1 MVRWRPNIPNIMTL
15 VLCLLFTA
23 GLASPQSPGAL
34 GAEGKKGTIWYI
46 PHTHWEGAVFKT
58 REEYLELGLPII
70 LRALNMLKRH
80 PAYKFTLD
88 QAAFIK
94 PFLDRYPEEEATFR
108 KFVAEGRLQLVG
120 GMNIMPDINMPGG
133 ESFIRQVMIGKGFFR
148 ERLGVEITTG
158 WCLDSFGHHAQMPQ
172 ILKLAGM
179 NSYWFFRGVAN
190 LQVPSEFQWQGIDG
204 TKIAAF
210 WLPYGYAVA
219 YGSPANLPGFDYFFR
234 QVYEGLKPFAR
245 GSDIVGL
252 AGADVSEPEEHI
264 PALVEEFNRKSDAP
278 FQIRIGVP
286 SEFETVVAQRG
297 QQRVITGELNPIF
310 QGIYSSRIEV
320 KQWIRSLENLLT
332 VAEKLGSLSNWL
344 GAPFD
349 MASLWRAWEP
359 MTFNQTHDLAS
370 GVMVDKVF
378 EDTVRGYEFSKRL
391 GDELVRTSLEKL
403 VSKIDTRGEGIP
415 LVVFNPLG
423 WPGTDAVEVNVG
435 ISEPGAIALAL
446 TGPEGARVPLQLTGA
461 EQYADGGLRRVKVTF
476 VARDVPAFG
485 YSVYRV
491 LPRSLASNEKLEGR
505 TGGESVATRMGDS
518 VAQRDTGFIENEFYR
533 ATFNLWTGEMTS
545 LYDKSDNW
553 ESLSGPANVVARE
566 HDGGDFWELYGNL
579 HGGRNIAMTKQ
590 HLPPRAGQ
598 ASFSSEQVGGSG
610 RTRQGPVFS
619 EYSVSHPF
627 GSGQFSTVVRL
638 YQGIRRVEV
647 RTQILNN
654 EKFVRYRVLFPTAV
668 RDGKGTHEIPFGA
681 IERPLG
687 VEFPAQNWIDYGD
700 GSKGVALLN
709 RGLPGNNVGD
719 NTLMLS
725 LMRSARIQAYAYHG
739 GYESGVS
746 SDSGLE
752 VGKQFTFHYAL
763 VPHSGDWRE
772 AGTARAGHEFNHPLI
787 ATTAGPH
794 AGPLPR
800 HWGLLEVSNANVLA
814 TVLRPA
820 NDGSTVVR
828 LYESA
833 GKAAPGVRVKFRVKV
848 ISAEE
853 SNLLEDAGR
862 KLSVS
867 SDTLQF
873 DLGAYEIK
881 TFKLRLQPLQ

>member
-1 MVRWRPNIPNIMTL
+1 MRRWRRSVM
-15 VLCLLFTA
+15 VLGLCVLFTA
-23 GLASPQSPGAL
+23 GQAWPQAAVQPAQGA
-34 GAEGKKGTIWYI
+34 KKGTLWYV

-58 REEYLELGLPII
+58 REEYLEMGLPII
-70 LRALNMLKRH
+70 LRVLNMLKRH
-80 PAYKFTLD
+80 PTYKFTLD
-88 QAAFIK
+88 QAAFVK
-94 PFLDRYPEEEATFR
+94 PFLDRYPEEESAFR

-148 ERLGVEITTG
+148 DRLGVDIAIG

-179 NSYWFFRGVAN
+179 KSYWFFRGVAS

-204 TKIAAF
+204 TKISAF

-219 YGSPANLPGFDYFFR
+219 YGSPGNSPGFDYFFR

-245 GSDIVGL
+245 GGDIVGL

-264 PALVEEFNRKSDAP
+264 PSLVAEFNRKSDAP
-278 FQIRIGVP
+278 FEIRIAVP
-286 SEFETVVAQRG
+286 SEFEAAIAKRD
-297 QQRVITGELNPIF
+297 QQPVITGELNPIF

-320 KQWIRSLENLLT
+320 KQWIRSLENLLG
-332 VAEKLGSLSNWL
+332 VAEKLGALSNWL
-344 GAPFD
+344 GVPFD

-378 EDTVRGYEFSKRL
+378 DDTVRGYEFAKRL
-391 GDELVRTSLEKL
+391 GDDLARTSLDTL

-415 LVVFNPLG
+415 VIVFNPLG
-423 WPGTDAVEVNVG
+423 WSRTDVVEVDVG
-435 ISEPGAIALAL
+435 ISEPGAIALGLKDPAGNSL
-446 TGPEGARVPLQLTGA
+446 PLQLAGA
-461 EQYADGGLRRVKVTF
+461 EQHGDGGVRHAKVTF
-476 VARDVPAFG
+476 VAKDVPAFG
-485 YSVYRV
+485 YGVYRLV
-491 LPRSLASNEKLEGR
+491 PMPSAGDEKLGGR
-505 TGGESVATRMGDS
+505 PGRESTAIRMGDS
-518 VAQRDTGFIENEFYR
+518 VAQQDTRSIENEFYR
-533 ATFNLWTGEMTS
+533 ATFNMWTGEMTS
-545 LYDKSDNW
+545 LQSKAGNW

-579 HGGRNIAMTKQ
+579 HGGRNIAMIKP

-598 ASFSSEQVGGSG
+598 ALLSSAQVGGSG
-610 RTRQGPVFS
+610 RTREGPVFA

-627 GSGQFSTVVRL
+627 GSGQFATVVRL
-638 YQGIRRVEV
+638 YQGIRRVDI
-647 RTQILNN
+647 RTQLFND
-654 EKFVRYRVLFPTAV
+654 EKFVRYRALFPTTI
-668 RDGKGTHEIPFGA
+668 RNGKNTQEIPFGA

-687 VEFPAQNWIDYGD
+687 IEFPAQNWIDYGD
-700 GSKGVALLN
+700 GNRGVALLN
-709 RGLPGNNVGD
+709 RGLPGNNVGE

-739 GYESGVS
+739 GYEPGVS

-772 AGTARAGHEFNHPLI
+772 AGIARAGHEFNHPLV
-787 ATTAGPH
+787 ATTAGIH

-800 HWGLLEVSNANVLA
+800 QWGLLEASPASVLA
-814 TVLRPA
+814 TVLKPA
-820 NDGSTVVR
+820 NDGSTVIRV
-828 LYESA
+828 YESS
-833 GKAAPGVRVKFRVKV
+833 GKAAPGAKLRLRAKV
-848 ISAEE
+848 VSAEE

-862 KLSVS
+862 KLSAAN
-867 SDTLQF
+867 DTLVF

-881 TFKLRLQPLQ
+881 TFKLRLQPIQ